1 MSSNYNNRV
10 GGKFFLGGYDNSYC
24 TDDFFNVTLSDNT
37 YYWQVTADC
46 ATIGNVNLLS
56 SVTDEMII
64 DSGSTCVCKFWNYT
78 NHTHSLSYL

>member
-1 MSSNYNNRV
+1 MVVNFSSV
-10 GGKFFLGGYDNSYC
+10 AMTILSAL
-24 TDDFFNVTLSDNT
+24 TIFFNVTLSDTT

-64 DSGSTCVCKFWNYT
+64 DSGSTCVCKF
-78 NHTHSLSYL
+78 